1 MITER
6 YTVIFSG
13 LNQAIYSD
21 ERLSE
26 IWENEADEVYK
37 KTGIYITAR
46 MNMSYFICGRIRNCN
61 LGGES
66 VNYVSVRNP
75 SELSSKTE
83 FYNVFL
89 EVVQKLE
96 QDLETLIWVFR
107 LKKSIFIFL
116 KVHELQEPLTR
127 GSFSL
132 PKKR

>member
-13 LNQAIYSD
+13 LNQEIYSD

-83 FYNVFL
+83 LYNVFL
-89 EVVQKLE
+89 EVVQK
-96 QDLETLIWVFR
+96 VRAR
-107 LKKSIFIFL
+107 LGNPYMGI
-116 KVHELQEPLTR
+116 
-127 GSFSL
+127 SFEEIDFYFFEST
-132 PKKR
+132 